1 MADYGQTDTSYTD
14 ASDEIDVVNDQL
26 EDSEGNHC
34 SKTSKI
40 QTLIFRNSNS
50 KSIWDALDS
59 EDRTYS

>member
-26 EDSEGNHC
+26 EDSEGIHY

-40 QTLIFRNSNS
+40 RALIFRNSNS
-50 KSIWDALDS
+50 K
-59 EDRTYS
+59 